1 LYRKFLA
8 VVAAFLLAAGPSPAK
23 VIPLGTVTHAERAH
37 IGQAAAS
44 VGTTIYDGDR
54 LSTDIGGALRING
67 AAITLQVAARSS
79 VTLRRA
85 PTPEANVQAEL
96 GSGTITFSSGQAGN
110 IAVLADD
117 ASIRPAS
124 HVSTM
129 AQIWVISQKELLV
142 YALRGSL
149 NFSYHG
155 DSKMIPEGTK
165 FRVLL
170 DPSEREVD
178 AASESNGD
186 RRKPFKLPKFVLIAI
201 GITAGLAVPIVIR
214 ALESP
219 DRP

>member
-1 LYRKFLA
+1 M
-8 VVAAFLLAAGPSPAK
+8 
-23 VIPLGTVTHAERAH
+23 
-37 IGQAAAS
+37 GQAVAS
-44 VGTTIYDGDR
+44 VGSTIYDGDR

-96 GSGTITFSSGQAGN
+96 GSGTITFSTGQAGN

-129 AQIWVISQKELLV
+129 AQIWVITQKELLV

-155 DSKMIPEGTK
+155 DSKMILEGTK

-178 AASESNGD
+178 AASEPDNG
-186 RRKPFKLPKFVLIAI
+186 RGNPVKLPVKFILIPIIA
-201 GITAGLAVPIVIR
+201 AAAVTIPMVVH

-219 DRP
+219 DKP